1 MGLLIIVAGGIVV
14 KLVCCCKHGKPR
26 LRKVIFRRDD
36 SLAGPPALMPH
47 NPKFDLNTSPR
58 RQSEPTTS
66 IGAVTESGPY
76 PEWHTAYAPA
86 RRVTLGGRA
95 AAQFPAPPI
104 GVPRPASTSSF
115 LLYDGIGVDPAPP
128 SPRSRNNS
136 RGSPRLSGTPGSP
149 RSPFPQ
155 LVGLD
160 I

>member
-1 MGLLIIVAGGIVV
+1 MLIARKRSIAV

-36 SLAGPPALMPH
+36 SLAGPPALMPPH

-66 IGAVTESGPY
+66 SGAITESGPY